1 MLLLALSVLIS
12 CTTTELPNDDNSYYA
27 ILVDMIPPL
36 PSIPSFPELSW
47 KFKDG
52 RYSIDEADA
61 DKLLDYGENK
71 LPLYR
76 YQMDVY
82 RKSMDRIIKGLKKEE
97 QVFQ

>member
-12 CTTTELPNDDNSYYA
+12 CTTTELTNDDNSYYA
-27 ILVDMIPPL
+27 TLVDMIPPL
-36 PSIPSFPELSW
+36 PSIPSFPELTW

-52 RYSIDEADA
+52 RYSIDEADV

-82 RKSMDRIIKGLKKEE
+82 KASLENIKEA
-97 QVFQ
+97 F

>member
-1 MLLLALSVLIS
+1 MLLLALSVLIG
-12 CTTTELPNDDNSYYA
+12 CTTTELPNDDKSYYA

-36 PSIPSFPELSW
+36 PSIPSFPELTW
-47 KFKDG
+47 EFQDG
-52 RYSIDEADA
+52 RYSIDKADA

-82 RKSMDRIIKGLKKEE
+82 QASLESIKEA
-97 QVFQ
+97 F

>member
-12 CTTTELPNDDNSYYA
+12 CTTTEIPNDENSYYE
-27 ILVDMIPPL
+27 ILVNMIPAL
-36 PSIPSFPELSW
+36 PPIPSFPQLSW

-52 RYSIDEADA
+52 RYSIDEADV

-71 LPLYR
+71 LPLYH

-82 RKSMDRIIKGLKKEE
+82 QSSLESIKEGLINSI
-97 QVFQ
+97 

>member
-1 MLLLALSVLIS
+1 MLLLALSVLIG

-36 PSIPSFPELSW
+36 PSIPVFPELTW
-47 KFKDG
+47 EFKDG

-82 RKSMDRIIKGLKKEE
+82 KASLESIKEA
-97 QVFQ
+97 F

>member
-12 CTTTELPNDDNSYYA
+12 CTTTEIPNDENSYYA

-36 PSIPSFPELSW
+36 PSIPSFPELTW
-47 KFKDG
+47 EFKDG
-52 RYSIDEADA
+52 RYSIDEADV

-71 LPLYR
+71 LTLYR

-82 RKSMDRIIKGLKKEE
+82 QASLEGIKEA
-97 QVFQ
+97 F

>member
-1 MLLLALSVLIS
+1 MLLLALSVLIG

-36 PSIPSFPELSW
+36 PSIPSFPELIW

-52 RYSIDEADA
+52 RYSIDEADV

-82 RKSMDRIIKGLKKEE
+82 KASLENIKEA
-97 QVFQ
+97 F

>member
-1 MLLLALSVLIS
+1 MLLLAFSVLIS
-12 CTTTELPNDDNSYYA
+12 CTTTEVPNDENSYYA

-36 PSIPSFPELSW
+36 PSIQSSPELTW

-52 RYSIDEADA
+52 RYSIDEADV

-82 RKSMDRIIKGLKKEE
+82 KSSLESIKEA
-97 QVFQ
+97 F

>member
-12 CTTTELPNDDNSYYA
+12 CTTTEIPNDESSYYA
-27 ILVDMIPPL
+27 ILVGMIPTP

-47 KFKDG
+47 EFKDG

-82 RKSMDRIIKGLKKEE
+82 QSSLERIKEA
-97 QVFQ
+97 F

>member
-1 MLLLALSVLIS
+1 MLFLALSVLIS

-47 KFKDG
+47 EFKDG

-76 YQMDVY
+76 YQMNVY
-82 RKSMDRIIKGLKKEE
+82 KSSLESIKEA
-97 QVFQ
+97 F